1 MTELNRETRGEEI
14 YPGTGRRRAITAAM
28 VTAAM
33 LSAQAA
39 FAGYAGTGYAHAQVA
54 PPLGEC
60 PTCPPS
66 PAPPPCPVCPP
77 APSPP
82 PLNTAPVSQNDLY
95 AVMEDGRLDVPAPGT
110 LGNDTDAE
118 DDALTA
124 RLVSGPANGTL
135 TYNTDGS
142 FVYTPRANFF
152 GQDSFTYRAND
163 GTADGNIATVTI
175 TVTAVNDS
183 PIARGDAY
191 SVKKKT
197 LTVGKP
203 GVLRNDSDPD
213 SDRLSARLVQRT
225 KNGKLALSSD
235 GSFIYKPKRNFKGT
249 DSFTYRAYDGKAFST
264 VVRVTIKVR
273 ATRR

>member
-39 FAGYAGTGYAHAQVA
+39 FAGYAHAQVA
-54 PPLGEC
+54 PPSGDC

-66 PAPPPCPVCPP
+66 PAPPPGCSTCPP
-77 APSPP
+77 TPVPP

-118 DDALTA
+118 DDTLTA
-124 RLVSGPANGTL
+124 RLVSGPSNGTL

-175 TVTAVNDS
+175 TVTAVNDL
-183 PIARGDAY
+183 PLARGEAY
-191 SVKKKT
+191 SVKKNKT
-197 LTVGKP
+197 LTVGNP
-203 GVLRNDSDPD
+203 GVLRNDRDPD
-213 SDRLSARLVQRT
+213 GDRLSARLVKRT
-225 KNGKLALSSD
+225 SAGKLALRSN
-235 GSFIYKPKRNFKGT
+235 GSFAYKPRRNFNGT